1 MQKKTPVLLAMKNMC
16 RTQKQ
21 RKSSLQNITQKK
33 KKKKKIKKI
42 GPFFLFFFYF
52 FFFFFLIKQ
61 NKNAFYISIT
71 IHHHDTFHPLYSNK
85 GKIINLFGYKMITYS
100 VG

>member
-33 KKKKKIKKI
+33 KKKKTIKY
-42 GPFFLFFFYF
+42 LALF
-52 FFFFFLIKQ
+52 FFFFFPFL
-61 NKNAFYISIT
+61 S
-71 IHHHDTFHPLYSNK
+71 
-85 GKIINLFGYKMITYS
+85 
-100 VG
+100 